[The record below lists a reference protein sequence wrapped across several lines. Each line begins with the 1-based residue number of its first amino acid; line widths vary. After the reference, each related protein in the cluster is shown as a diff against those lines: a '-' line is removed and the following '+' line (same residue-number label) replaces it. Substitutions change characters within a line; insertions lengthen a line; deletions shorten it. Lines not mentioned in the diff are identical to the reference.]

1 MEDINMNKKQER
13 IPKRKIT
20 SRQVVALGGVILLA
34 ALYLVT
40 LVVAIAD
47 RDSSGR
53 LFQACLVGTV
63 SIPLLI
69 WIYIWM
75 YGKLRGKHTMADL
88 DLDGVSQEQAP
99 ETDDAPENT
108 K

>member
-1 MEDINMNKKQER
+1 MNEKQKHRPKK
-13 IPKRKIT
+13 KIT

-34 ALYLVT
+34 ALYLIT

-88 DLDGVSQEQAP
+88 DLGGVSQEQDP
-99 ETDDAPENT
+99 ETDDAPEIS

>member
-1 MEDINMNKKQER
+1 MNDKKDK
-13 IPKRKIT
+13 PAKKIT
-20 SRQVVALGGVILLA
+20 SRQVVALAGVILLA

-40 LVVAIAD
+40 LVVAIVD
-47 RDSSGR
+47 QDNSGR

-75 YGKLRGKHTMADL
+75 YGKLQGKHTIADL
-88 DLDGVSQEQAP
+88 DLGKDPRQEEQTA
-99 ETDDAPENT
+99 ETDDAQ
-108 K
+108 

>member
-1 MEDINMNKKQER
+1 MSEKKNDGS
-13 IPKRKIT
+13 KKKIT
-20 SRQVVALGGVILLA
+20 SRQVVALAGVILLA

-40 LVVAIAD
+40 LIVAILD

-88 DLDGVSQEQAP
+88 DLGGNPRQEEQTAAS
-99 ETDDAPENT
+99 ED
-108 K
+108 KR